1 MKNDSNRY
9 LKIMIYFI
17 KNKIFKKEKL
27 RKKEKLIVGYLFI
40 LRG

>member
-17 KNKIFKKEKL
+17 KNKIKKEKL